1 MQSQPHISEIIA
13 INALAQFG
21 DRNEMD
27 WRWLFDCCDCH
38 DRWSNNDNNE
48 HKLAVNNC

>member
-1 MQSQPHISEIIA
+1 MQSQPHISDIIA

-27 WRWLFDCCDCH
+27 WR
-38 DRWSNNDNNE
+38 
-48 HKLAVNNC
+48 

>member
-1 MQSQPHISEIIA
+1 MYFIFKNTTQMQSQPHISEIIA

-27 WRWLFDCCDCH
+27 WR
-38 DRWSNNDNNE
+38 
-48 HKLAVNNC
+48 